1 MTDTLEKR
9 RKRLFYRSHHRGTQ
23 ELDLLIGRFADRY
36 LAGFDQEQLG
46 RFEALLEIPEPVMY
60 DWLVGRGKPPER
72 LNHDVMKL
80 LLNFQFSSTS
90 P

>member
-36 LAGFDQEQLG
+36 LAGFDEKQLG
-46 RFEALLEIPEPVMY
+46 RFEALLEIPDPVMY
-60 DWLVGRGKPPER
+60 DWLVGHSRPPEG
-72 LNHDVMKL
+72 LDHDVMKL
-80 LLNFQFSSTS
+80 LLNFQFGSTS